1 MVRPRHV
8 EHRSFERLRHSTRF
22 LAWLGEQATRLDIS
36 EEEVFELL
44 KSFSYERFADIIS
57 PENTAVPTVTGDAE
71 VGATLTY
78 VPGAWDDAD
87 KVTHEWVID
96 DEVVAGDDATL
107 DIIADWDGLEGFVR
121 ETATNGPIVKTAVS
135 ATFGPIVTP

>member
-22 LAWLGEQATRLDIS
+22 LAWLSDQATRLSIT

-44 KSFSYERFADIIS
+44 KSFSYERFADIVS
-57 PENTAVPTVTGDAE
+57 PENTIVPSVTGDAE

-78 VPGAWDDAD
+78 VPGTWDDAD
-87 KVTHEWVID
+87 EVTHEWIVD
-96 DEVVAGDDATL
+96 DEVVGTGATL
-107 DIIADWDGLEGFVR
+107 DLIADWDGLSGIVR
-121 ETATNGPIVKTAVS
+121 ETATNGPITKTMDSVA
-135 ATFGPIVTP
+135 FGPIVTP